1 MTVRPL
7 NIYCGELTELRKT
20 LWRVRRLEKT
30 PGRAPLHRLQ
40 SPSGTLIWGH
50 PMWKLYALVLTL
62 LVFAGVAWGLAG
74 GHFDPAYWPLWMGA
88 AICALLLLVG
98 VLFVERFT
106 LDANARR
113 WRYQRGWRGRV
124 REESGS
130 FDDFSGFVLEDFL
143 FNIHAPKILYVV
155 LLDFADGYR
164 FFHPTLSFR
173 SLDEA
178 RAEAQ
183 SLARTCGLPL
193 TERLER

>member
-1 MTVRPL
+1 V
-7 NIYCGELTELRKT
+7 
-20 LWRVRRLEKT
+20 
-30 PGRAPLHRLQ
+30 
-40 SPSGTLIWGH
+40 
-50 PMWKLYALVLTL
+50 
-62 LVFAGVAWGLAG
+62 VAWGLAG
-74 GHFDPAYWPLWMGA
+74 GRFDAAYWPLWLGA

-98 VLFVERFT
+98 LSFVERFT

-113 WRYQRGWRGRV
+113 WRYQRGWRGWV

-130 FDDFSGFVLEDFL
+130 FGDFSGFVLEDFL
-143 FNIHAPKILYVV
+143 SNIHAPETLYVV

-183 SLARTCGLPL
+183 ELARTCGLPL